1 MKVHIQRW
9 HKGTEQP
16 RYIDDQAVPLSE
28 DKKDLYAKE
37 SSASMRNSVNHN
49 LFPDPFSEL
58 VNETYGRVM
67 EAKEISRNIEEIDRF
82 FNGNFY
88 RSTQLFTNNS
98 MGNIA
103 LANSRKPVVPS
114 IPFPAF
120 RANLSSSSTRFA
132 PTINPQETKKEEIA
146 GFKGKVCETCMEI
159 VIETQYRV
167 DESGK
172 SPEVVTKNN
181 HNCFVSERSPEPL
194 TLEMKA
200 RLVNDHLAKSV
211 LLPFE
216 LREAVK
222 KWTRQDGQNNAYLV
236 TFKMPINIV
245 KANIIDAHDIHDIHT
260 LPSRDRIAIISIMAI
275 IILTRTIMVKEHMN
289 GLCEP

>member
-16 RYIDDQAVPLSE
+16 PYIDDQAVPLSE

-37 SSASMRNSVNHN
+37 SSASIRNSVSYD
-49 LFPDPFSEL
+49 LFPHTFSEF
-58 VNETYGRVM
+58 VNETYGRVI
-67 EAKEISRNIEEIDRF
+67 ETKETSRKVEEIYRF

-88 RSTQLFTNNS
+88 RPTQFFTNNS
-98 MGNIA
+98 MDNIA
-103 LANSRKPVVPS
+103 LANSRKLVVPS

-146 GFKGKVCETCMEI
+146 GFKGKVCETCGEI
-159 VIETQYRV
+159 VIETEYRV

-181 HNCFVSERSPEPL
+181 HICSGSPKPL

-200 RLVNDHLAKSV
+200 RLVNEILAV
-211 LLPFE
+211 CT
-216 LREAVK
+216 A
-222 KWTRQDGQNNAYLV
+222 
-236 TFKMPINIV
+236 
-245 KANIIDAHDIHDIHT
+245 
-260 LPSRDRIAIISIMAI
+260 AI
-275 IILTRTIMVKEHMN
+275 
-289 GLCEP
+289 